1 MLRLYLGYINEG
13 RINGSI
19 ASRSSSFFTGHH
31 PHLAESRPGY
41 WSKSNSELVR
51 SGILHND
58 GAVEVRVLDDLTQ
71 ASSCSRRGEDYCKDN
86 ASASYSELLAS
97 PLWRKETR
105 LVTVNDL
112 VSYLRL
118 GLDQCACERNDDAVD
133 KGTGYA
139 SAVCEH

>member
-1 MLRLYLGYINEG
+1 MKEG
-13 RINGSI
+13 RTNGSI
-19 ASRSSSFFTGHH
+19 ASRHGSLFVFTGHH

-58 GAVEVRVLDDLTQ
+58 GAVEVKVLDQLLIQ
-71 ASSCSRRGEDYCKDN
+71 SSSSCSRSGEDYCKDN
-86 ASASYSELLAS
+86 ASASYCELLAS

-112 VSYLRL
+112 VSYHQVEA
-118 GLDQCACERNDDAVD
+118 GA
-133 KGTGYA
+133 
-139 SAVCEH
+139 